1 MKNAIPLL
9 AACTIVAACTNP
21 PYQDP
26 AERVTSASRPAE
38 PPRAR
43 PESRGAETDKVFSMT
58 AMVCTRS
65 PCRVEIVAKEDGCRS
80 TPDIVFIK
88 PAEHDLRIEWRV
100 AREADGRLVA
110 RPFEWAP
117 SSRQQAA
124 GHFQPDPGVAAD
136 GSFGITARAATP
148 GVFRYQLTVERK
160 GWSCKVEA
168 PIIAED

>member
-9 AACTIVAACTNP
+9 IACTAIAACTNP

-26 AERVTSASRPAE
+26 AERVTAASRPADA
-38 PPRAR
+38 PRPR
-43 PESRGAETDKVFSMT
+43 PESRVAETDKVFSMT

-80 TPDIVFIK
+80 MPEVVFIK
-88 PAEHDLRIEWRV
+88 PGERDVRIEWRV
-100 AREADGRLVA
+100 AREGDGRLVA
-110 RPFEWAP
+110 HPFEWAA

-124 GHFQPDPGVAAD
+124 GNFEPDAALATD
-136 GSFGITARAATP
+136 GSYGITARAGKP
-148 GVFRYQLTVERK
+148 GVFRYRLTVERK